1 MDTSSFLDGVELGI
15 GTWQWGDRGMWGFGG
30 DYAEADVRAAFDA
43 CMARGTTF
51 FDTAEIY
58 GLGRSEEYLGQFIKS
73 AGKSVILATKFMPF
87 PWRLGK
93 GRLRAALRRSLD
105 RLGVERVDLYQIHMP
120 LPPVP
125 IETWMDALAE
135 AVQAGLVREVGVSN
149 FNVAQLQRAYAAL
162 AQRGVPLASNQVNY
176 SLLDRRPEQTGL
188 WALCRELDIRLIA
201 YSPLA
206 KGMLSGKYSPAHPPP
221 GPRARMYPPDL
232 LKRMEPLLEM
242 LRDRGEAHGRKTP
255 GQVALNWLIS
265 KGALPIPGVK
275 NAAQAEENLGALG
288 WRLTGAEV
296 QALELAS
303 DVVLGRKVLRAP
315 TEE

>member
-1 MDTSSFLDGVELGI
+1 MDTSSILANVELGI
-15 GTWQWGDRGMWGFGG
+15 GTWQWGDRTTWGFGG
-30 DYAEADVRAAFDA
+30 DYAETDIRAAFDA
-43 CMARGTTF
+43 CLAGGITF

-58 GLGRSEEYLGQFIKS
+58 GLGRSERFLGQFVKA
-73 AGKSVILATKFMPF
+73 AGKNLMVATKFMPF

-120 LPPVP
+120 WPPMP
-125 IETWMDALAE
+125 IETWMDGLAD

-149 FNVAQLQRAYAAL
+149 YNVAQVQRAYAAL
-162 AQRGVPLASNQVNY
+162 AQRGVRLASNQVNY

-188 WALCRELDIRLIA
+188 WALCRELDVRIIA

-206 KGMLSGKYSPAHPPP
+206 KGMLSGKYTPAHPPR

-232 LKRMEPLLEM
+232 LKRLEPLLTM
-242 LRDRGEAHGRKTP
+242 LRELGEAHGHKSP

-275 NAAQAEENLGALG
+275 TAAQAKDNIGALG
-288 WRLTGAEV
+288 WRLTQAEV
-296 QALELAS
+296 LALEFTS
-303 DVVLGRKVLRAP
+303 DVVLGIRVLRAP
-315 TEE
+315 MEE